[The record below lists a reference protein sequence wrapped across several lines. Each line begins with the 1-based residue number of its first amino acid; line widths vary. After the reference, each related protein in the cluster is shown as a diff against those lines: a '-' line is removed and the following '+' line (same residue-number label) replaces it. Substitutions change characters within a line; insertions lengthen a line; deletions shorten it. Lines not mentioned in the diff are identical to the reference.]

1 MKERLNHRQAYINS
15 RAKRFS
21 PYSNTTKLVIGSV
34 LAAFAAIFQSAG
46 IFVGFGYALSILAT
60 LPIVQSAML
69 SLRIGFMSYFL
80 TILLLAI
87 LQPSELLV
95 FPLTTGLLGVA
106 LGMAFKWWRNWII
119 ITVFGGAAL
128 SIGIMILLYLLRFPI
143 LGPSVS
149 HSFDIK
155 IALLI
160 LLFSLFYSLIWMGL
174 SQRISRLLFR
184 AAANKS
190 QN

>member
-15 RAKRFS
+15 RAKS
-21 PYSNTTKLVIGSV
+21 YCPYSNTTKLVIGSV

-60 LPIVQSAML
+60 LTIVLSTML
-69 SLRIGFMSYFL
+69 SFRIGFMSYFL

-95 FPLTTGLLGVA
+95 FSLTTGLLGVA

-160 LLFSLFYSLIWMGL
+160 FLFSLLYSLIWMGL

-184 AAANKS
+184 ATAIKT
-190 QN
+190 QY